1 MDMQRISRWIGGF
14 LGGALLALSAVALA
28 PLAAADDQQAPPPAE
43 QGRPGPRRGF
53 GPGRS
58 GPGPFMGMMGM
69 MGIPGLDLSD
79 AQREQIKAIR
89 DRHAEEIR
97 PLAERAQAGHKAL
110 ADATLANPVDVNQL
124 RVTANEVGA
133 AEGELAFAR
142 AQVQAEVLTVLT
154 PAQREQMAARRK
166 EMEQRRSQMQ
176 ERRGRRGG
184 GPPTL

>member
-1 MDMQRISRWIGGF
+1 MEGTMDMQRISRWIGGF
-14 LGGALLALSAVALA
+14 LGGALLALSAIALA

-53 GPGRS
+53 GLGRG
-58 GPGPFMGMMGM
+58 GPGPLIGTMEMMG

-124 RVTANEVGA
+124 RVAANEVGA

-142 AQVQAEVLTVLT
+142 AQVEAEVLTVLT
-154 PAQREQMAARRK
+154 PGQREQMAARRK

-176 ERRGRRGG
+176 QRRGRG
-184 GPPTL
+184 